1 MDSGV
6 GRVSVALGGSQMNTP
21 HHTDRRYTE
30 RRHTDRRQTESV
42 WSRIYPKKRRHT
54 DQIFF
59 PAQSVYGRIF
69 P

>member
-1 MDSGV
+1 MIRFVLSEKVDFDFMV
-6 GRVSVALGGSQMNTP
+6 TP
-21 HHTDRRYTE
+21 HHTDRLYAE
-30 RRHTDRRQTESV
+30 RRHTDRHHTESV
-42 WSRIYPKKRRHT
+42 WNRIYPKKRRHT